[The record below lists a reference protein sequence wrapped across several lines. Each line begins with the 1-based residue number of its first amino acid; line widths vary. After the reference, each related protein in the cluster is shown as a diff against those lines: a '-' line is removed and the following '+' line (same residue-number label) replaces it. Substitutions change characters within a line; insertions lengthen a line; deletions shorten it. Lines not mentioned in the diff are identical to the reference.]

1 MADDKVSV
9 IEGEVIQQGATS
21 RPIDME
27 SLMAMAVTKGGIE
40 VLERLMVIRREMKE
54 EYAKE
59 QFFIALSKFQSEIKT
74 IQKTKPVNNYDGT
87 LRYMYAPIESII
99 EQVKDALHTNG
110 FSYTITPEQPEGKV
124 ITICEAH
131 HISGY
136 TKTTRCEVP
145 VSSEKGMNAIQHVG
159 EAKSYSK
166 RYAFCDAFGIV
177 TGDGDTDA
185 ANVPETKTEAK
196 KEQPKTEQPKTTEEI
211 PTTITVKVT
220 GIKDNAWLKTK
231 DDNGKEVL
239 SHNQIAV
246 EKNSYGIEEIGVPK
260 ARTDKACLAGS
271 ICKFENITSK
281 VSAKNGKTY
290 YNATEVN
297 TIL

>member
-40 VLERLMVIRREMKE
+40 TLEKLMTMRRELKA

-59 QFFIALSKFQSEIKT
+59 QYYISLAKFQNEIST
-74 IQKTKPVNNYDGT
+74 IPKTKPVKNSNGKV
-87 LRYMYAPIESII
+87 LYMYAPLDVIVLH
-99 EQVKDALHTNG
+99 VKDALEKNG
-110 FSYTITPEQPEGKV
+110 FSYDIGTKQTEKNVTAITY
-124 ITICEAH
+124 AH
-131 HISGY
+131 HRFGHTVSTGFTVTLATGGIISAAQQEGSALTY
-136 TKTTRCEVP
+136 
-145 VSSEKGMNAIQHVG
+145 A
-159 EAKSYSK
+159 K
-166 RYAFCDAFGIV
+166 RYSFCNAFGILS
-177 TGDGDTDA
+177 GDEDTDHA
-185 ANVPETKTEAK
+185 ENITEEPAK
-196 KEQPKTEQPKTTEEI
+196 KEETKTEQPKATSEI

-260 ARTDKACLAGS
+260 ARTDKSCLAGS

>member
-1 MADDKVSV
+1 MEKDQEIKV

-59 QFFIALSKFQSEIKT
+59 QFFIALSKFQSEINT

-99 EQVKDALHTNG
+99 EQVKDALHKNG

-145 VSSEKGMNAIQHVG
+145 ISAEKGMNAIQHVG

-185 ANVPETKTEAK
+185 STVPEQKKEEPK
-196 KEQPKTEQPKTTEEI
+196 KEQPKAEKPPVDPDLLNLQK
-211 PTTITVKVT
+211 KVNDT
-220 GIKDNAWLKTK
+220 LKAKFADCDVRDNDKLAIFFDL
-231 DDNGKEVL
+231 
-239 SHNQIAV
+239 
-246 EKNSYGIEEIGVPK
+246 YGK
-260 ARTDKACLAGS
+260 ARGSAATDYDKKS
-271 ICKFENITSK
+271 IK
-281 VSAKNGKTY
+281 SALDIANPK
-290 YNATEVN
+290 
-297 TIL
+297 ILVPLLKLCEDFKL